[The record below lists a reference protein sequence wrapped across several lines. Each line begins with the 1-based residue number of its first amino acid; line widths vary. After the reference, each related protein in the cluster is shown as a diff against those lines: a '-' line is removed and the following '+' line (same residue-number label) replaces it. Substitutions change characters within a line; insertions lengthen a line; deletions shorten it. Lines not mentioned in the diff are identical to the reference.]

1 MEQQHGASA
10 STFLNSFNPEP
21 GSVDAEVLCAQVRCR
36 PLQNAWPPI
45 TSLPRDHSFA
55 HLQSVFQ
62 VVIILQDLDSIS
74 AMTLVL
80 ALHKALILEDTHSRT
95 QSPTFGKG
103 HSGPLAQNDTT
114 CGCSSEDCLR
124 LGEESDAIRSPMQLL
139 GAIMDRHT
147 TLGTRESFSP
157 RVGPSSHEMTQSTGA
172 LCSVLP

>member
-1 MEQQHGASA
+1 MA
-10 STFLNSFNPEP
+10 
-21 GSVDAEVLCAQVRCR
+21 
-36 PLQNAWPPI
+36 PI
-45 TSLPRDHSFA
+45 ASLPPDHRFA

-95 QSPTFGKG
+95 QSPTFGKKG

-114 CGCSSEDCLR
+114 CGCSSEGCSR

-147 TLGTRESFSP
+147 TLGTCESFSP
-157 RVGPSSHEMTQSTGA
+157 RVGPLISRDGA
-172 LCSVLP
+172 IDRRAM